1 MKTGF
6 LAVALLVAAPLSLR
20 AQSTAPA
27 AGDPLPL
34 DKVIELALAHNR
46 QIASQT
52 LQVDKTAD
60 ALAISRTRRLPV
72 VDLNFLTGQLLTEL
86 QFTFPA
92 AAFGTFPGIGPVPAT
107 ETAIT
112 TPRRPSGLLYATVAE
127 PLTQWPRINLGI
139 RASELDQQAERER
152 LRRARQTV
160 VEQVKQAYYGI
171 LQAQSALDATTES
184 IALYRELNRV
194 THERMLQQV
203 VLKSDGLEVELHLA
217 QAEQTRLSQQHTM
230 ESLQEQLNQAMGRDI
245 STPFTVIPVP
255 DAPAAAMDVA
265 AATRQAQ
272 DRNPDIREARL
283 RVEQADVDRRAKKS
297 ERIPDLNFTFTY
309 VSPLNVEVV
318 PSSIAIVGLQLQWQ
332 PLDWGKRGR
341 ELATKERALEQAK
354 LALQDAENKV
364 ALTVHAQIRQLE
376 DLRAQV
382 RVAAL
387 SQDVARERLRVKTD
401 QVKLSAT
408 LPADV
413 LQVQAQL
420 ADASSKYQ
428 QTLLEFW
435 TARAAL
441 DQTLGEDVQP

>member
-6 LAVALLVAAPLSLR
+6 LAVALLVAVPVSLR
-20 AQSTAPA
+20 AQ

-34 DKVIELALAHNR
+34 DKAIELALAHNR
-46 QIASQT
+46 QIASEN
-52 LQVDKTAD
+52 LQVDRTAD
-60 ALAISRTRRLPV
+60 SLTISRAKRLPV

-152 LRRARQTV
+152 LRRTRQTV
-160 VEQVKQAYYGI
+160 VSQVKQAYYGI
-171 LQAQSALDATTES
+171 LQTQSALDATTES

-217 QAEQTRLSQQHTM
+217 QAEQTRLSQQHSL

-255 DAPAAAMDVA
+255 DSPSAAMDVA

-297 ERIPDLNFTFTY
+297 ERIPDISFTFTY
-309 VSPLNVEVV
+309 LSPLNVNYV
-318 PSSIAIVGLQLQWQ
+318 PSSIAMLGLQLQWQ

-382 RVAAL
+382 RVASL

-435 TARAAL
+435 TARAEL